1 MSLHKI
7 TYSDTTLA
15 LAARPSAGLGY
26 QLLLIVAGSLLV
38 AVAAQIEVPMWPVP
52 VTLQTL
58 AVLLV
63 GGVLGSRLGALSLLA
78 YLFEGAIG
86 LPVFAGGGG
95 SLAYF
100 AGPTTG
106 YLLGFVVAAFVVGWF
121 CERGWD
127 RKAGTAVFV
136 MLLGT
141 AVIYLC
147 GLPWLAQFT
156 GLDKVLQLGFFPFI
170 PGDILKA
177 IVAAVALPVGWKL
190 LARK

>member
-1 MSLHKI
+1 MNLHKV
-7 TYSDTTLA
+7 SSSNATLA
-15 LAARPSAGLGY
+15 LAVRPEAGLGT

-38 AVAAQIEVPMWPVP
+38 ALSAQIEIPMWPVP

-86 LPVFAGGGG
+86 LPVFAGGA
-95 SLAYF
+95 SLTAL

-106 YLLGFVVAAFVVGWF
+106 YLIGFVVAAFVVGWF

-127 RKAGTAVFV
+127 KRVETAVLV

-141 AVIYLC
+141 GVIYLF

-156 GLDKVLQLGFFPFI
+156 GWDKVLQLGLFPFI

-177 IVAAVALPVGWKL
+177 IVAAVALPMGWKL
-190 LARK
+190 WGR

>member
-1 MSLHKI
+1 MNLHKI
-7 TYSDTTLA
+7 SYSNTTLA
-15 LAARPSAGLGY
+15 LAVRPKAGLGT

-38 AVAAQIEVPMWPVP
+38 AISAQIEIPMWPVP

-63 GGVLGSRLGALSLLA
+63 GGVLGSRLGAMSLLA

-86 LPVFAGGGG
+86 LPVFAGGT
-95 SLAYF
+95 SLTAF

-106 YLLGFVVAAFVVGWF
+106 YLIGFVVAAFVVGWF

-127 RKAGTAVFV
+127 RKVGTAVLV

-141 AVIYLC
+141 AVIYLF

-156 GLDKVLQLGFFPFI
+156 GWDKVLQFGLTPFI

-190 LARK
+190 LAKR

>member
-7 TYSDTTLA
+7 SYSNTVLA
-15 LAARPSAGLGY
+15 LAARPKAGLNY

-38 AVAAQIEVPMWPVP
+38 ALSAQIELPMWPVP

-58 AVLLV
+58 TVLLV
-63 GGVLGSRLGALSLLA
+63 GGVLGSRLGVLSLML

-86 LPVFAGGGG
+86 LPVFAGGAG
-95 SLAYF
+95 SLAHF
-100 AGPTTG
+100 AGPTAG
-106 YLLGFVVAAFVVGWF
+106 YLFGFVAAATIVGWF

-127 RKAGTAVFV
+127 RNVATAVFV
-136 MLLGT
+136 MLIGT
-141 AVIYLC
+141 ITIYLF

-156 GLDKVLQLGFFPFI
+156 GWDQVFQLGFVPFI

-177 IVAAVALPVGWKL
+177 IVAAIALPVGWKL
-190 LARK
+190 LARR

>member
-1 MSLHKI
+1 MSLHK
-7 TYSDTTLA
+7 TPYSNTILA
-15 LAARPSAGLGY
+15 LAARPEAGLSY
-26 QLLLIVAGSLLV
+26 QLLLIAAGSLLV
-38 AVAAQIEVPMWPVP
+38 AIAAQIELPMWPIP

-63 GGVLGSRLGALSLLA
+63 GGILGSRLGILSLMA

-106 YLLGFVVAAFVVGWF
+106 YLIGFVAAAYTVGWF

-127 RKAGTAVFV
+127 RKVGTAVFV

-141 AVIYLC
+141 AIIYLF

-156 GLDKVLQLGFFPFI
+156 GLDNVLQLGYFPFI

-177 IVAAVALPVGWKL
+177 IMAAVALPVGWKL
-190 LARK
+190 LARR

>member
-7 TYSDTTLA
+7 SYSTTTLA
-15 LAARPSAGLGY
+15 LAIRPDAGLSY
-26 QLLLIVAGSLLV
+26 QLLLIMAGSLLV
-38 AVAAQIEVPMWPVP
+38 AIAAQIKIPMWPVP

-63 GGVLGSRLGALSLLA
+63 GGVLGSRLGALSLML

-106 YLLGFVVAAFVVGWF
+106 YLIGFVAAAYVVGWF

-127 RKAGTAVFV
+127 RKVGTAVFV
-136 MLLGT
+136 MLLGSAT
-141 AVIYLC
+141 IYLF
-147 GLPWLAQFT
+147 GLPWLAQYT
-156 GLDKVLQLGFFPFI
+156 GLDNVLQLGLFPFI

-190 LARK
+190 LARR

>member
-15 LAARPSAGLGY
+15 LAARPKAGLGY

-38 AVAAQIEVPMWPVP
+38 AIAAQIELPMWPVP

-106 YLLGFVVAAFVVGWF
+106 YLLGFVAAAFVVGWF

-127 RKAGTAVFV
+127 RKMGTAVVV

-141 AVIYLC
+141 ATIYLF

-156 GLDKVLQLGFFPFI
+156 GIDKVLQLGFFPFI

-177 IVAAVALPVGWKL
+177 IVAAAALPIGWKL
-190 LARK
+190 LSRK

>member
-1 MSLHKI
+1 MNLHKVS
-7 TYSDTTLA
+7 YSGPA
-15 LAARPSAGLGY
+15 LAVALRPEAGLGY
-26 QLLLIVAGSLLV
+26 QLLLVVAGSLLV
-38 AVAAQIEVPMWPVP
+38 ALSAQIKLPMWPVP

-58 AVLLV
+58 AVLVV

-78 YLFEGAIG
+78 YLFEGAMG
-86 LPVFAGGGG
+86 LPVFAGGA
-95 SLAYF
+95 SLTTL
-100 AGPTTG
+100 AGPTMG

-127 RKAGTAVFV
+127 RKMGTAVLV

-141 AVIYLC
+141 AVIYLF

-156 GLDKVLQLGFFPFI
+156 GWNKVLQLGLMPFI

-177 IVAAVALPVGWKL
+177 IVAAAALPLGWKL
-190 LARK
+190 LAKE

>member
-7 TYSDTTLA
+7 SYSNTVLA
-15 LAARPSAGLGY
+15 LAARPKAGLNY

-38 AVAAQIEVPMWPVP
+38 ALSAQIELPMWPVP

-63 GGVLGSRLGALSLLA
+63 GGVLGSRLGALSMVL
-78 YLFEGAIG
+78 YLFEGTLG
-86 LPVFAGGGG
+86 LPVFAGGAG

-100 AGPTTG
+100 AGPTAG
-106 YLLGFVVAAFVVGWF
+106 YLFGFVAAAYIVGWF

-127 RKAGTAVFV
+127 RHVATAVIV

-141 AVIYLC
+141 ATILLL

-156 GLDKVLQLGFFPFI
+156 GWHQVFNLGLFPFI
-170 PGDILKA
+170 PGDVLKA
-177 IVAAVALPVGWKL
+177 IVAAMTLPVGWKL
-190 LARK
+190 LAKR

>member
-7 TYSDTTLA
+7 SYSTNVLA
-15 LAARPSAGLGY
+15 LAARPKAGLSY
-26 QLLLIVAGSLLV
+26 QLLLILAGSLLV
-38 AVAAQIEVPMWPVP
+38 ALSAQIELPMWPVP
-52 VTLQTL
+52 VTMQTL

-63 GGVLGSRLGALSLLA
+63 GGLLGSRLGALSLML

-86 LPVFAGGGG
+86 LPVFAGGAG

-100 AGPTTG
+100 AGPTAG
-106 YLLGFVVAAFVVGWF
+106 YLFGFVLAAYIVGWF

-127 RKAGTAVFV
+127 RRVGTAVIV

-141 AVIYLC
+141 ASIYLL
-147 GLPWLAQFT
+147 GLPWLARFT
-156 GLDKVLQLGFFPFI
+156 GWDQVLQLGFIPFI

-177 IVAAVALPVGWKL
+177 IVAAVTLPMGWKL
-190 LARK
+190 LARR

>member
-1 MSLHKI
+1 VSLHKI
-7 TYSDTTLA
+7 TYSDTVLA
-15 LAARPSAGLGY
+15 LALRPQAGLSY
-26 QLLLIVAGSLLV
+26 QLLLIIVGSLLV
-38 AVAAQIEVPMWPVP
+38 ALSAQIEIPMWPVP

-63 GGVLGSRLGALSLLA
+63 GGVLGSRLGALSLML

-86 LPVFAGGGG
+86 LPVFAGGAG
-95 SLAYF
+95 SLAHF
-100 AGPTTG
+100 AGPTAG
-106 YLLGFVVAAFVVGWF
+106 YLFGFMATAYLVGWF

-127 RKAGTAVFV
+127 RHVGTAVFV

-141 AVIYLC
+141 LTIYLL

-156 GLDKVLQLGFFPFI
+156 GWDQVWQLGLLPFI

-177 IVAAVALPVGWKL
+177 IIAATALPLGWKL
-190 LARK
+190 LARR

>member
-1 MSLHKI
+1 MNLHKVS
-7 TYSDTTLA
+7 YSSTTLA
-15 LAARPSAGLGY
+15 LAVRPEAGLGY

-38 AVAAQIEVPMWPVP
+38 ALSAQIEIPMWPVP

-63 GGVLGSRLGALSLLA
+63 GGVLGSRLGALALLT

-86 LPVFAGGGG
+86 LPVFAGGA
-95 SLAYF
+95 SLTAF

-106 YLLGFVVAAFVVGWF
+106 YLIGFVAAAFVVGWF

-127 RKAGTAVFV
+127 RKVGTAVIV

-141 AVIYLC
+141 ATIYLF

-156 GLDKVLQLGFFPFI
+156 GWSKVLQLGLIPFI

-190 LARK
+190 LAKR

>member
-7 TYSDTTLA
+7 TYSNTVLA
-15 LAARPSAGLGY
+15 LAVRPQAGLSY
-26 QLLLIVAGSLLV
+26 QLLLIVAGSLFV
-38 AVAAQIEVPMWPVP
+38 ALSAQIEIPMWPIP
-52 VTLQTL
+52 ITMQTL

-106 YLLGFVVAAFVVGWF
+106 YLIGFVVAAFVVGWF

-127 RKAGTAVFV
+127 RKVGTAVFV
-136 MLLGT
+136 MLIGT
-141 AVIYLC
+141 ATIYLF

-156 GLDKVLQLGFFPFI
+156 GIEKVLQLGFFPFI

-177 IVAAVALPVGWKL
+177 LVAAIALPIGWKL

>member
-7 TYSDTTLA
+7 PYSENTLA
-15 LAARPSAGLGY
+15 LATRPKAGLGY

-38 AVAAQIEVPMWPVP
+38 AIAAQIEVPMWPVP

-106 YLLGFVVAAFVVGWF
+106 YLIGFVVAAFVVGWF

-127 RKAGTAVFV
+127 RKMGTAVIV

-141 AVIYLC
+141 AIIYLF

-156 GLDKVLQLGFFPFI
+156 GLDNVLQLGFFPFI
-170 PGDILKA
+170 PGDVLKA
-177 IVAAVALPVGWKL
+177 IIAAVALPVGWKL